1 MSEALYRRFR
11 PKTFNEIIGQDHI
24 TTILKNQIL
33 LSRLSHAY
41 LFTGTRGTG
50 KTSLAKVFARAINCL
65 NPHDAEPCNE
75 CENCLEAMSG
85 KAVDIIELDAASN
98 NSVDNI
104 RELRDKAIYL
114 PTKLKYKVYIIDEV
128 HMLSKGAFNAL
139 LKILEEP
146 PKHLIFIL
154 ATTEPERIPKTI
166 ISRVQRFDFKR
177 IDEDLI
183 TKNLSRVLDI
193 IGKKYEDDAVQIVAR
208 AGAGSMRD
216 ALSMLESTI
225 SYSDTL
231 TKDSVLKALGLLD
244 ESYSTSIAQAIFTR
258 NLEKYYLSLDKL
270 FLDGKDEAMII
281 DGIIK
286 ALREILYDKV
296 NKLGKYN
303 FTFDIKLMD
312 IINAIDIYMD
322 YLERMKFVKEKRIF
336 VEMAGLKVMSLDSDV
351 MKMNFDR
358 SVTVSDLAHPVS
370 DHDYGDGAATS
381 SITLQDNQDE
391 SFDDLASLEM
401 GMVDYEDEGFY
412 FTEMEE
418 EVKKP
423 KEAKKEKEAKI
434 DDKAK
439 SLDETKS
446 LDEAKIDDK
455 AKSLDEAKSFD
466 EAKNINDVKPFDE
479 VKVNDEAK
487 ALDEQNSQG
496 LAESEESEES
506 DSDSESGKTII
517 PAEKEKAIDLD
528 EDEEP
533 EEDFEKN
540 KALYE
545 NFLKDDDMR
554 VLKSIFT
561 DFEYSK
567 TVSGVLVLKKS
578 RDIALDT
585 SVALVNMNKD
595 AILKTINKY
604 FNDIIDIKIESSDQ
618 EKKTLKLRE
627 DLKEFLGGK
636 LIIK

>member
-65 NPHDAEPCNE
+65 SAHDAEPCNE
-75 CENCLEAMSG
+75 CENCIEAISG

-183 TKNLSRVLDI
+183 AKNLSRVLDI

-244 ESYSTSIAQAIFTR
+244 ESYSTSIVEAIFTR

-296 NKLGKYN
+296 NKIGKYN
-303 FTFDIKLMD
+303 FSFDIKLMD

-358 SVTVSDLAHPVS
+358 SVTVSDLAHPVNNNQVN
-370 DHDYGDGAATS
+370 GDGEATS
-381 SITLQDNQDE
+381 KNTVQNSQDD

-412 FTEMEE
+412 FTETEE
-418 EVKKP
+418 ESKKEIKTKHKTESENHTEHREKTQFTETEKSEIGTYFDEETQDEEETHETEADKNIIP
-423 KEAKKEKEAKI
+423 DENEAKTI
-434 DDKAK
+434 D
-439 SLDETKS
+439 
-446 LDEAKIDDK
+446 
-455 AKSLDEAKSFD
+455 
-466 EAKNINDVKPFDE
+466 P
-479 VKVNDEAK
+479 
-487 ALDEQNSQG
+487 
-496 LAESEESEES
+496 
-506 DSDSESGKTII
+506 
-517 PAEKEKAIDLD
+517 D
-528 EDEEP
+528 EDEAP

-545 NFLKDDDMR
+545 KFLNDDEMK

-567 TVSGVLVLKKS
+567 TVSSVLVLKKS

-585 SVALVNMNKD
+585 SVALVNMNKE

>member
-65 NPHDAEPCNE
+65 HPHDAEPCNE
-75 CENCLEAMSG
+75 CENCLEAISG

-183 TKNLSRVLDI
+183 AKNLSRVLDI

-231 TKDSVLKALGLLD
+231 TKESVLKALGLLD
-244 ESYSTSIAQAIFTR
+244 ESYSTGIVEAIFTR

-296 NKLGKYN
+296 NKTHKYN
-303 FTFDIKLMD
+303 FSFDIKLMD

-358 SVTVSDLAHPVS
+358 SVTVSDLAHPVNNNQVN
-370 DHDYGDGAATS
+370 GDGEATS
-381 SITLQDNQDE
+381 KNTVQNSQDD

-412 FTEMEE
+412 FTETEE
-418 EVKKP
+418 ESKKEI
-423 KEAKKEKEAKI
+423 KTKRKTESENHIEHREKTQFIETEKSEIETYFDEETQDEEETHETEADETIIQDENEAKTI
-434 DDKAK
+434 D
-439 SLDETKS
+439 
-446 LDEAKIDDK
+446 
-455 AKSLDEAKSFD
+455 
-466 EAKNINDVKPFDE
+466 P
-479 VKVNDEAK
+479 
-487 ALDEQNSQG
+487 
-496 LAESEESEES
+496 
-506 DSDSESGKTII
+506 
-517 PAEKEKAIDLD
+517 D
-528 EDEEP
+528 EDDAP

-545 NFLKDDDMR
+545 GFLNDDEMK

-585 SVALVNMNKD
+585 SVALVNMNKE

>member
-75 CENCLEAMSG
+75 CENCLEALGG

-183 TKNLSRVLDI
+183 AKNLSRVLDI

-244 ESYSTSIAQAIFTR
+244 ESYSTSIVKAIFTR

-270 FLDGKDEAMII
+270 FLDGKEEAMII

-296 NKLGKYN
+296 NKIGKYN
-303 FTFDIKLMD
+303 FSFDIKLMD

-351 MKMNFDR
+351 MNMNFDR
-358 SVTVSDLAHPVS
+358 SVTVSDLAHPVNNNQVN
-370 DHDYGDGAATS
+370 GDGEATS
-381 SITLQDNQDE
+381 KNTVQNSQDD

-412 FTEMEE
+412 FTETEE
-418 EVKKP
+418 ES
-423 KEAKKEKEAKI
+423 KKEIKI
-434 DDKAK
+434 KHKTESENYTEHREKTQFTEIEK
-439 SLDETKS
+439 SEIETY
-446 LDEAKIDDK
+446 
-455 AKSLDEAKSFD
+455 FD
-466 EAKNINDVKPFDE
+466 EETQDEEETHETEADKNIIPDE
-479 VKVNDEAK
+479 N
-487 ALDEQNSQG
+487 
-496 LAESEESEES
+496 EE
-506 DSDSESGKTII
+506 KTID
-517 PAEKEKAIDLD
+517 PD
-528 EDEEP
+528 EDEAP
-533 EEDFEKN
+533 EEDFKKN

-545 NFLKDDDMR
+545 KFLNDDEMK

-585 SVALVNMNKD
+585 SVALVNMNKE

>member
-33 LSRLSHAY
+33 QSRLSHAY

-65 NPHDAEPCNE
+65 NPNDAEPCNE
-75 CENCLEAMSG
+75 CENCLEALGG

-183 TKNLSRVLDI
+183 AKNLSRVLDT
-193 IGKKYEDDAVQIVAR
+193 IGKKYEDEAVQIVAR

-231 TKDSVLKALGLLD
+231 TKESVLKALGLLD
-244 ESYSTSIAQAIFTR
+244 ESYSTGIVEAIFTR
-258 NLEKYYLSLDKL
+258 NLEKYYANLDKL

-336 VEMAGLKVMSLDSDV
+336 VEMAGLKVMSLDSEV

-358 SVTVSDLAHPVS
+358 SVTVSDLAHPVNK
-370 DHDYGDGAATS
+370 HDYGDGRATS
-381 SITLQDNQDE
+381 KNTVQDNQDK

-423 KEAKKEKEAKI
+423 KEAKKENEVKNI
-434 DDKAK
+434 
-439 SLDETKS
+439 
-446 LDEAKIDDK
+446 DK

-466 EAKNINDVKPFDE
+466 EAKNTNEAKPFDE

-496 LAESEESEES
+496 LAGTQES

>member
-33 LSRLSHAY
+33 QSRLSHAY

-75 CENCLEAMSG
+75 CENCLEALGG

-177 IDEDLI
+177 IDDSLI
-183 TKNLSRVLDI
+183 AKNLSRVLET
-193 IGKKYEDDAVQIVAR
+193 IGKKYEDEAVQIVAR

-231 TKDSVLKALGLLD
+231 TKESVLKALGLLD
-244 ESYSTSIAQAIFTR
+244 ESYSTGIVEAIFTR
-258 NLEKYYLSLDKL
+258 NPQKYYANLDKL

-336 VEMAGLKVMSLDSDV
+336 VEMAGLKVMSLDSEV

-381 SITLQDNQDE
+381 SKTAQDNQDD

-496 LAESEESEES
+496 LAESEES

-540 KALYE
+540 KELYE

>member
-75 CENCLEAMSG
+75 CENCLEALGG

-183 TKNLSRVLDI
+183 AKNLSRVLDI
-193 IGKKYEDDAVQIVAR
+193 IGKKYEDDAVRIVAR

-244 ESYSTSIAQAIFTR
+244 ESYSTSIVEAIFTR

-296 NKLGKYN
+296 NETHKYN
-303 FTFDIKLMD
+303 FSFDIKLMD

-358 SVTVSDLAHPVS
+358 SVTVSDLEHPVNNNQVN
-370 DHDYGDGAATS
+370 DDGEATS
-381 SITLQDNQDE
+381 KNTVQNSQDD

-412 FTEMEE
+412 FTETEE
-418 EVKKP
+418 ESKKEIKTKHKTESENHTEHREKTQFIETEKSEIETYFDEETQDEEETHETEANKNIIP
-423 KEAKKEKEAKI
+423 DENEAK
-434 DDKAK
+434 
-439 SLDETKS
+439 T
-446 LDEAKIDDK
+446 
-455 AKSLDEAKSFD
+455 
-466 EAKNINDVKPFDE
+466 
-479 VKVNDEAK
+479 
-487 ALDEQNSQG
+487 
-496 LAESEESEES
+496 
-506 DSDSESGKTII
+506 
-517 PAEKEKAIDLD
+517 IDLD
-528 EDEEP
+528 EDEAP

-545 NFLKDDDMR
+545 KFLNDDEMK

-585 SVALVNMNKD
+585 SVALVNMNKE

>member
-33 LSRLSHAY
+33 QSRLSHAY

-75 CENCLEAMSG
+75 CENCLEALGG

-177 IDEDLI
+177 IDDSLI
-183 TKNLSRVLDI
+183 AKNLSRVLDI
-193 IGKKYEDDAVQIVAR
+193 IGKKYEDEAVQIVAR

-231 TKDSVLKALGLLD
+231 TKESVLKALGLLD
-244 ESYSTSIAQAIFTR
+244 ESYSTGIVEAIFTR
-258 NLEKYYLSLDKL
+258 NLEKYYANLDKL

-370 DHDYGDGAATS
+370 EHDYDNGRATS
-381 SITLQDNQDE
+381 SKTAQDNQDN

-423 KEAKKEKEAKI
+423 KEAK
-434 DDKAK
+434 
-439 SLDETKS
+439 
-446 LDEAKIDDK
+446 IDDK
-455 AKSLDEAKSFD
+455 AKSLDEAKTLD
-466 EAKNINDVKPFDE
+466 EAKNINEAKPFDE

-487 ALDEQNSQG
+487 ALNEQNSQG
-496 LAESEESEES
+496 LAAPEES
-506 DSDSESGKTII
+506 DSDSESGKTML
-517 PAEKEKAIDLD
+517 PAEEEKAIDLD
-528 EDEEP
+528 EDEAP

-545 NFLKDDDMR
+545 NFLKDDEMR

>member
-65 NPHDAEPCNE
+65 NPNDAEPCNE
-75 CENCLEAMSG
+75 CENCLEAISG

-183 TKNLSRVLDI
+183 AKNLSRVLDI

-244 ESYSTSIAQAIFTR
+244 ESYSTSIVEAIFTR

-303 FTFDIKLMD
+303 FSFDIKLMD

-351 MKMNFDR
+351 MNMNFDR
-358 SVTVSDLAHPVS
+358 SVTVSDLAHPVNNNQVN
-370 DHDYGDGAATS
+370 GDGEATS
-381 SITLQDNQDE
+381 KNTVQNSQDD

-423 KEAKKEKEAKI
+423 KEVKKEKESKNI
-434 DDKAK
+434 N
-439 SLDETKS
+439 
-446 LDEAKIDDK
+446 
-455 AKSLDEAKSFD
+455 
-466 EAKNINDVKPFDE
+466 EAKNENKAKKESIAEKQS
-479 VKVNDEAK
+479 EAK

-496 LAESEESEES
+496 IAESEES

-517 PAEKEKAIDLD
+517 QAEKEGAIDPD
-528 EDEEP
+528 EDEAP

-545 NFLKDDDMR
+545 RFLNDDEMK

-567 TVSGVLVLKKS
+567 TLSSVLVLKKS

-585 SVALVNMNKD
+585 SVALVNMNKE

>member
-65 NPHDAEPCNE
+65 HPHDAEPCNE
-75 CENCLEAMSG
+75 CENCLEALGG

-183 TKNLSRVLDI
+183 AKNLSRVLDI

-231 TKDSVLKALGLLD
+231 TKESVLKALGLLD
-244 ESYSTSIAQAIFTR
+244 ESYSTGIVEAIFTR

-296 NKLGKYN
+296 NKTHKYN
-303 FTFDIKLMD
+303 FSFDIKLMD

-336 VEMAGLKVMSLDSDV
+336 VEMAGLKVMSLDSDA

-358 SVTVSDLAHPVS
+358 SVTVSGLAYPVNNNQVN
-370 DHDYGDGAATS
+370 GDGEATS
-381 SITLQDNQDE
+381 KNTVQNSQDD

-412 FTEMEE
+412 FTETEE
-418 EVKKP
+418 EP
-423 KEAKKEKEAKI
+423 KKEIKTKHKTESENHTEHREKTQFTETE
-434 DDKAK
+434 K
-439 SLDETKS
+439 SEIETY
-446 LDEAKIDDK
+446 
-455 AKSLDEAKSFD
+455 FD
-466 EAKNINDVKPFDE
+466 EETQDEEETHETEADKNIIPDE
-479 VKVNDEAK
+479 N
-487 ALDEQNSQG
+487 
-496 LAESEESEES
+496 EE
-506 DSDSESGKTII
+506 KT
-517 PAEKEKAIDLD
+517 IDLD
-528 EDEEP
+528 EDEAP

-545 NFLKDDDMR
+545 KFLNDDEMK

-585 SVALVNMNKD
+585 SVALVNMNKE

>member
-33 LSRLSHAY
+33 QSRLSHAY

-65 NPHDAEPCNE
+65 NPSDAEPCNE
-75 CENCLEAMSG
+75 CENCLEALGG

-177 IDEDLI
+177 IDDSLI
-183 TKNLSRVLDI
+183 AKNLSRVLDT
-193 IGKKYEDDAVQIVAR
+193 IGKKYEDEAVQIVAR
-208 AGAGSMRD
+208 AGTGSMRD

-231 TKDSVLKALGLLD
+231 TKESVLKALGLLD
-244 ESYSTSIAQAIFTR
+244 ESYSTGIVEAIFTR
-258 NLEKYYLSLDKL
+258 NPQKYYANLDKL

-370 DHDYGDGAATS
+370 DHDNGNAKATS
-381 SITLQDNQDE
+381 SKTAQDNQDN

-423 KEAKKEKEAKI
+423 KEAKKQNEVKNI
-434 DDKAK
+434 
-439 SLDETKS
+439 
-446 LDEAKIDDK
+446 DK
-455 AKSLDEAKSFD
+455 AKSLDEAKIGDEAKNTNEAKPFD
-466 EAKNINDVKPFDE
+466 EAKAL
-479 VKVNDEAK
+479 DEAK
-487 ALDEQNSQG
+487 TDDEAKSLDEQNSQG

-517 PAEKEKAIDLD
+517 TAEKEKAIDLD

-578 RDIALDT
+578 RDVALDT
-585 SVALVNMNKD
+585 SVALVDMNKD

>member
-75 CENCLEAMSG
+75 CENCLEAISG

-183 TKNLSRVLDI
+183 AKNLSRVLDI

-244 ESYSTSIAQAIFTR
+244 ESYSTGIAQAIFTR

-296 NKLGKYN
+296 NKTHKYN
-303 FTFDIKLMD
+303 FSFDIKLMD

-351 MKMNFDR
+351 MNMNFDR
-358 SVTVSDLAHPVS
+358 SVTVSDLAHPVNNNQVN
-370 DHDYGDGAATS
+370 GDGEATS
-381 SITLQDNQDE
+381 KNTVQNSQDD

-412 FTEMEE
+412 FTETEE
-418 EVKKP
+418 ES
-423 KEAKKEKEAKI
+423 KKEIKTKHKTESENHTEHREKTQFTETE
-434 DDKAK
+434 K
-439 SLDETKS
+439 SEIETY
-446 LDEAKIDDK
+446 
-455 AKSLDEAKSFD
+455 FD
-466 EAKNINDVKPFDE
+466 EETQDEEETHETEADKNIIPDE
-479 VKVNDEAK
+479 N
-487 ALDEQNSQG
+487 
-496 LAESEESEES
+496 EE
-506 DSDSESGKTII
+506 KT
-517 PAEKEKAIDLD
+517 IDLD
-528 EDEEP
+528 EDEAP

-545 NFLKDDDMR
+545 KFLNDDEMK

-585 SVALVNMNKD
+585 SVALVNMNKE

>member
-33 LSRLSHAY
+33 QSRLSHAY

-183 TKNLSRVLDI
+183 VKNLSRVLDT
-193 IGKKYEDDAVQIVAR
+193 IGKKYEDEAVQIVAR

-231 TKDSVLKALGLLD
+231 TKESVLKALGLLD
-244 ESYSTSIAQAIFTR
+244 ESYSTGIVEAIFTR
-258 NLEKYYLSLDKL
+258 NPQKYYANLDKL

-336 VEMAGLKVMSLDSDV
+336 VEMAGLKVMSLDSEV

-423 KEAKKEKEAKI
+423 NEAKKQNEAKI
-434 DDKAK
+434 DDEAK
-439 SLDETKS
+439 S
-446 LDEAKIDDK
+446 IDK
-455 AKSLDEAKSFD
+455 AKSLDEAKNINEAKPFD
-466 EAKNINDVKPFDE
+466 EAKA
-479 VKVNDEAK
+479 NDEAK
-487 ALDEQNSQG
+487 ALGEQNSQG

>member
-33 LSRLSHAY
+33 LGRLSHAY

-75 CENCLEAMSG
+75 CENCLEAISG

-183 TKNLSRVLDI
+183 AKNLSRVLDI

-231 TKDSVLKALGLLD
+231 TKESVLKALGLLD
-244 ESYSTSIAQAIFTR
+244 ESYSTGIVEAIFTR

-296 NKLGKYN
+296 NKTHKYN
-303 FTFDIKLMD
+303 FSFDIKLMD

-358 SVTVSDLAHPVS
+358 SVTVSDLAHPAHPVNNNQVN
-370 DHDYGDGAATS
+370 GDGEATS
-381 SITLQDNQDE
+381 KNTVQNSQDD

-412 FTEMEE
+412 FTETEE
-418 EVKKP
+418 ES
-423 KEAKKEKEAKI
+423 KKEIKTKHKTESENHTEHREKTQFTETE
-434 DDKAK
+434 K
-439 SLDETKS
+439 SEIETY
-446 LDEAKIDDK
+446 
-455 AKSLDEAKSFD
+455 FD
-466 EAKNINDVKPFDE
+466 EETQDEEETHETEADKNIIQDE
-479 VKVNDEAK
+479 N
-487 ALDEQNSQG
+487 
-496 LAESEESEES
+496 EE
-506 DSDSESGKTII
+506 KT
-517 PAEKEKAIDLD
+517 IDLD
-528 EDEEP
+528 EDEAP

-540 KALYE
+540 KALYDK
-545 NFLKDDDMR
+545 FLNDDEMK

-585 SVALVNMNKD
+585 SVALVNMNKE

>member
-33 LSRLSHAY
+33 QSRLSHAY

-177 IDEDLI
+177 IDDSLI
-183 TKNLSRVLDI
+183 AKNLSRVLDT
-193 IGKKYEDDAVQIVAR
+193 IGKKYEDEAVQIVAR
-208 AGAGSMRD
+208 AGTGSMRD

-231 TKDSVLKALGLLD
+231 TKESVLKALGLLD
-244 ESYSTSIAQAIFTR
+244 ESYSTGIVEAIFTR
-258 NLEKYYLSLDKL
+258 NLEKYYANLDKL

-336 VEMAGLKVMSLDSDV
+336 VEMAGLKVMSLDSEV

-370 DHDYGDGAATS
+370 DHDNGNAKATS
-381 SITLQDNQDE
+381 KNTAQANQDD

-423 KEAKKEKEAKI
+423 KEAKNI
-434 DDKAK
+434 DKAK
-439 SLDETKS
+439 SFGEANL
-446 LDEAKIDDK
+446 LDEAKT
-455 AKSLDEAKSFD
+455 LD
-466 EAKNINDVKPFDE
+466 EAKNINEAKSF
-479 VKVNDEAK
+479 DEAK

-496 LAESEESEES
+496 IAESEES

-517 PAEKEKAIDLD
+517 PAEKDEAIDLD

-604 FNDIIDIKIESSDQ
+604 FKDIIDIKIESSDQ

>member
-65 NPHDAEPCNE
+65 HPHDAEPCNE
-75 CENCLEAMSG
+75 CENCLEAISG

-183 TKNLSRVLDI
+183 AKNLSRVLDI

-244 ESYSTSIAQAIFTR
+244 ESYSTSIVEAIFTR

-270 FLDGKDEAMII
+270 FLDGKDEAMIL

-296 NKLGKYN
+296 NKTHKYN
-303 FTFDIKLMD
+303 FSFDIKLMD

-358 SVTVSDLAHPVS
+358 SVTVSDLAHPVNNNQV
-370 DHDYGDGAATS
+370 DGDGEATS
-381 SITLQDNQDE
+381 SKTVQNSQDDP
-391 SFDDLASLEM
+391 FDDLASLEM

-412 FTEMEE
+412 FTETEE
-418 EVKKP
+418 ES
-423 KEAKKEKEAKI
+423 KKEIKTKHKTESENHTEHREKTQFTETE
-434 DDKAK
+434 K
-439 SLDETKS
+439 SEIETY
-446 LDEAKIDDK
+446 
-455 AKSLDEAKSFD
+455 FD
-466 EAKNINDVKPFDE
+466 EETQDEEKTHETEADKNIIPDE
-479 VKVNDEAK
+479 N
-487 ALDEQNSQG
+487 
-496 LAESEESEES
+496 EE
-506 DSDSESGKTII
+506 KT
-517 PAEKEKAIDLD
+517 IDLD
-528 EDEEP
+528 EDEAP

-545 NFLKDDDMR
+545 KFLSDDEMK

-567 TVSGVLVLKKS
+567 TVSSVLVLKKS

-585 SVALVNMNKD
+585 SVALVNMNKE

>member
-65 NPHDAEPCNE
+65 HPHDAEPCNE
-75 CENCLEAMSG
+75 CENCLEALGG

-183 TKNLSRVLDI
+183 AKNLSRVLDT
-193 IGKKYEDDAVQIVAR
+193 IGKKYEDDAVRIVAR

-244 ESYSTSIAQAIFTR
+244 ESYSTSIVEAIFTR

-286 ALREILYDKV
+286 AFREILYDKV
-296 NKLGKYN
+296 NKTHKYN
-303 FTFDIKLMD
+303 FSFDIKLMD

-358 SVTVSDLAHPVS
+358 SVTVSDLAHPVNNKQVN
-370 DHDYGDGAATS
+370 GDGEATS
-381 SITLQDNQDE
+381 KNTVQNSQDD
-391 SFDDLASLEM
+391 SFDDLVSLEM

-412 FTEMEE
+412 FTETEE
-418 EVKKP
+418 ES
-423 KEAKKEKEAKI
+423 KKEIKTKHKTESENHTEHREKTQFTETE
-434 DDKAK
+434 K
-439 SLDETKS
+439 SEIETY
-446 LDEAKIDDK
+446 
-455 AKSLDEAKSFD
+455 FD
-466 EAKNINDVKPFDE
+466 EETQDEEETHETEANKNIIPDE
-479 VKVNDEAK
+479 N
-487 ALDEQNSQG
+487 
-496 LAESEESEES
+496 EE
-506 DSDSESGKTII
+506 KTID
-517 PAEKEKAIDLD
+517 PD
-528 EDEEP
+528 EDEAP

-545 NFLKDDDMR
+545 KFLNDDEMK

-567 TVSGVLVLKKS
+567 TVSSVLVLKKS

-585 SVALVNMNKD
+585 SVALVKMNKE

>member
-65 NPHDAEPCNE
+65 NPHEAEPCNE
-75 CENCLEAMSG
+75 CENCLEAISG

-183 TKNLSRVLDI
+183 AKNLSRVLDI

-244 ESYSTSIAQAIFTR
+244 ESYSTSIVEAIFTR

-296 NKLGKYN
+296 NKTHKYN
-303 FTFDIKLMD
+303 FSFDIKLMD

-351 MKMNFDR
+351 MNMNFDR
-358 SVTVSDLAHPVS
+358 SVTVSDLEHPAHPVNNNQVN
-370 DHDYGDGAATS
+370 GDGEATS
-381 SITLQDNQDE
+381 KNTVQNSQDD

-412 FTEMEE
+412 FTETEE
-418 EVKKP
+418 EP
-423 KEAKKEKEAKI
+423 KKEIKTKHKTESENHTEHREKTQFTEAE
-434 DDKAK
+434 K
-439 SLDETKS
+439 SEIETY
-446 LDEAKIDDK
+446 
-455 AKSLDEAKSFD
+455 FD
-466 EAKNINDVKPFDE
+466 EDTQDEEETHETEADKNIIQDE
-479 VKVNDEAK
+479 N
-487 ALDEQNSQG
+487 
-496 LAESEESEES
+496 EE
-506 DSDSESGKTII
+506 KTID
-517 PAEKEKAIDLD
+517 PD
-528 EDEEP
+528 EDEAP

-545 NFLKDDDMR
+545 KFLNDDEMK

-585 SVALVNMNKD
+585 SVALVNMNKE

-627 DLKEFLGGK
+627 DLKEFFGGK

>member
-11 PKTFNEIIGQDHI
+11 PKTFKEIIGQDHI

-65 NPHDAEPCNE
+65 DPHEAEPCNE

-183 TKNLSRVLDI
+183 AKNLMHVLDT
-193 IGKKYEDDAVQIVAR
+193 IGKKYEDEAVTIVAR

-244 ESYSTSIAQAIFTR
+244 ESYSTGIVEAIFTR
-258 NLEKYYLSLDKL
+258 NLEKYYANLDKL

-312 IINAIDIYMD
+312 IIGAIDIYMD

-358 SVTVSDLAHPVS
+358 SITVSDLAHPAS
-370 DHDYGDGAATS
+370 EHANGNGRATS
-381 SITLQDNQDE
+381 SKTVQANQDD

-423 KEAKKEKEAKI
+423 KEAKKEKEAKNI
-434 DDKAK
+434 DKAK
-439 SLDETKS
+439 PFDETKT
-446 LDEAKIDDK
+446 LDEAKKQNEAD
-455 AKSLDEAKSFD
+455 SLDEAKSFD
-466 EAKNINDVKPFDE
+466 KAKNIN
-479 VKVNDEAK
+479 EANS
-487 ALDEQNSQG
+487 LDEENSQG
-496 LAESEESEES
+496 LAEPQES
-506 DSDSESGKTII
+506 DSDSESGKAIT
-517 PAEKEKAIDLD
+517 PAEKDETIDPD
-528 EDEEP
+528 EDEAP

>member
-33 LSRLSHAY
+33 QSRLSHAY

-75 CENCLEAMSG
+75 CENCLEALGG

-177 IDEDLI
+177 IDDSLI
-183 TKNLSRVLDI
+183 AKNLSRVLDT
-193 IGKKYEDDAVQIVAR
+193 IGKKYDDEAVKIVAR

-231 TKDSVLKALGLLD
+231 TKESVLKALGLLD
-244 ESYSTSIAQAIFTR
+244 ESYSTGIVEAIFTR
-258 NLEKYYLSLDKL
+258 NPQKYYANLDKL

-370 DHDYGDGAATS
+370 DHDYGDGRATS
-381 SITLQDNQDE
+381 SKTAQDNQDN

-423 KEAKKEKEAKI
+423 KAAKKENEVKI
-434 DDKAK
+434 DGKAK
-439 SLDETKS
+439 SLDEANL
-446 LDEAKIDDK
+446 LDEAKSLDK
-455 AKSLDEAKSFD
+455 AKSLDEAK
-466 EAKNINDVKPFDE
+466 NINEAKPFDE

-496 LAESEESEES
+496 LAESKES

-517 PAEKEKAIDLD
+517 PAEKDKAIDLD

-540 KALYE
+540 KELYE

>member
-65 NPHDAEPCNE
+65 HPHDAEPCNE
-75 CENCLEAMSG
+75 CENCLEALGG

-183 TKNLSRVLDI
+183 AKNLSRVLDI

-244 ESYSTSIAQAIFTR
+244 ESYSTGIVEAIFTR

-303 FTFDIKLMD
+303 FSFDIKLMD

-358 SVTVSDLAHPVS
+358 SVTVGDLAHPVNNNQVN
-370 DHDYGDGAATS
+370 GDGEATS
-381 SITLQDNQDE
+381 KNTVQNSQDD
-391 SFDDLASLEM
+391 SFDDLASLEI

-412 FTEMEE
+412 FTETEE
-418 EVKKP
+418 ES
-423 KEAKKEKEAKI
+423 KKEKEINKDI
-434 DDKAK
+434 EKEIKTKHKTESENHTEHREKTQFTETEK
-439 SLDETKS
+439 SEIETY
-446 LDEAKIDDK
+446 
-455 AKSLDEAKSFD
+455 FD
-466 EAKNINDVKPFDE
+466 EETQDEEETHETEADKNIIPDE
-479 VKVNDEAK
+479 N
-487 ALDEQNSQG
+487 
-496 LAESEESEES
+496 EE
-506 DSDSESGKTII
+506 KTID
-517 PAEKEKAIDLD
+517 PD
-528 EDEEP
+528 EDEAP

-545 NFLKDDDMR
+545 KFLNDDEMK

-567 TVSGVLVLKKS
+567 TLSGVLVLKKS

-585 SVALVNMNKD
+585 SVALVNMNKE

>member
-75 CENCLEAMSG
+75 CENCLEAISG

-183 TKNLSRVLDI
+183 AKNLSRVLDI

-231 TKDSVLKALGLLD
+231 TKESVLKALGLLD
-244 ESYSTSIAQAIFTR
+244 ESYSTGIV
-258 NLEKYYLSLDKL
+258 LSL
-270 FLDGKDEAMII
+270 IHI
-281 DGIIK
+281 
-286 ALREILYDKV
+286 
-296 NKLGKYN
+296 
-303 FTFDIKLMD
+303 
-312 IINAIDIYMD
+312 
-322 YLERMKFVKEKRIF
+322 
-336 VEMAGLKVMSLDSDV
+336 
-351 MKMNFDR
+351 
-358 SVTVSDLAHPVS
+358 
-370 DHDYGDGAATS
+370 
-381 SITLQDNQDE
+381 
-391 SFDDLASLEM
+391 
-401 GMVDYEDEGFY
+401 
-412 FTEMEE
+412 
-418 EVKKP
+418 
-423 KEAKKEKEAKI
+423 
-434 DDKAK
+434 
-439 SLDETKS
+439 
-446 LDEAKIDDK
+446 
-455 AKSLDEAKSFD
+455 
-466 EAKNINDVKPFDE
+466 
-479 VKVNDEAK
+479 
-487 ALDEQNSQG
+487 
-496 LAESEESEES
+496 
-506 DSDSESGKTII
+506 
-517 PAEKEKAIDLD
+517 
-528 EDEEP
+528 
-533 EEDFEKN
+533 
-540 KALYE
+540 
-545 NFLKDDDMR
+545 
-554 VLKSIFT
+554 
-561 DFEYSK
+561 
-567 TVSGVLVLKKS
+567 
-578 RDIALDT
+578 
-585 SVALVNMNKD
+585 
-595 AILKTINKY
+595 
-604 FNDIIDIKIESSDQ
+604 
-618 EKKTLKLRE
+618 
-627 DLKEFLGGK
+627 
-636 LIIK
+636 

>member
-65 NPHDAEPCNE
+65 HPHDAEPCNE
-75 CENCLEAMSG
+75 CENCLEALGG

-183 TKNLSRVLDI
+183 AKNLSRVLDI
-193 IGKKYEDDAVQIVAR
+193 IGKKYEDDAVRIVAR

-244 ESYSTSIAQAIFTR
+244 ESYSTSIVEAIFTR

-286 ALREILYDKV
+286 AFREILYDKV
-296 NKLGKYN
+296 NKTHKYN
-303 FTFDIKLMD
+303 FSFDIKLMD

-358 SVTVSDLAHPVS
+358 SVTVSDLAHPVNNNQVN
-370 DHDYGDGAATS
+370 GDGRATS
-381 SITLQDNQDE
+381 SKTVQNSQDD

-412 FTEMEE
+412 FTETEE
-418 EVKKP
+418 ES
-423 KEAKKEKEAKI
+423 KKEKEINKDIEKEIKTKHKTESENHTEHREKTQLIETEKSEIETYFDEETQDEEETHETEA
-434 DDKAK
+434 DKNII
-439 SLDETKS
+439 LDE
-446 LDEAKIDDK
+446 
-455 AKSLDEAKSFD
+455 
-466 EAKNINDVKPFDE
+466 N
-479 VKVNDEAK
+479 
-487 ALDEQNSQG
+487 
-496 LAESEESEES
+496 EE
-506 DSDSESGKTII
+506 KT
-517 PAEKEKAIDLD
+517 IDLD
-528 EDEEP
+528 EDDAP

-540 KALYE
+540 KALYDK
-545 NFLKDDDMR
+545 FLNDDEMK

-567 TVSGVLVLKKS
+567 TVSSVLVLKKS

-585 SVALVNMNKD
+585 SVALVNMNKE

>member
-33 LSRLSHAY
+33 QSRLSHAY

-65 NPHDAEPCNE
+65 DPHEAEPCNE
-75 CENCLEAMSG
+75 CENCLEAISG

-183 TKNLSRVLDI
+183 AKNLSRVLDS
-193 IGKKYEDDAVQIVAR
+193 IGKKYEDEAVQIVAR

-231 TKDSVLKALGLLD
+231 TKESVLKALGLLD
-244 ESYSTSIAQAIFTR
+244 ESYSTGIVEAIFTR
-258 NLEKYYLSLDKL
+258 NPQKYYANLDKL

-370 DHDYGDGAATS
+370 DHDNGNAKATS
-381 SITLQDNQDE
+381 SKTAQDNQDN

-423 KEAKKEKEAKI
+423 KEAKKEN
-434 DDKAK
+434 
-439 SLDETKS
+439 
-446 LDEAKIDDK
+446 EAKIDDK
-455 AKSLDEAKSFD
+455 AKSLDEAKNIN
-466 EAKNINDVKPFDE
+466 EAKPFEE

-487 ALDEQNSQG
+487 TLDEQNSQG

-540 KALYE
+540 KELYE

>member
-33 LSRLSHAY
+33 QSRLSHAY

-75 CENCLEAMSG
+75 CENCLEALGG

-177 IDEDLI
+177 IDDSLI
-183 TKNLSRVLDI
+183 AKNLSRVLDT
-193 IGKKYEDDAVQIVAR
+193 IGKKYDDEAVKIVAR

-231 TKDSVLKALGLLD
+231 TKESVLKALGLLD
-244 ESYSTSIAQAIFTR
+244 ESYSTGIVEAIFTR
-258 NLEKYYLSLDKL
+258 NPQKYYANLDKL

-370 DHDYGDGAATS
+370 DHDYGDGRATS
-381 SITLQDNQDE
+381 SKTAQDNQDE
-391 SFDDLASLEM
+391 AFDDLASLEM

-423 KEAKKEKEAKI
+423 KAAKKENEVKI
-434 DDKAK
+434 DGKAK
-439 SLDETKS
+439 SLDEANL
-446 LDEAKIDDK
+446 LDEAKSLDK
-455 AKSLDEAKSFD
+455 AKSLDEAK
-466 EAKNINDVKPFDE
+466 NINEAKPFDE

-496 LAESEESEES
+496 LAESKES

-517 PAEKEKAIDLD
+517 PAEKDKAIDLD

-540 KALYE
+540 KELYE

>member
-65 NPHDAEPCNE
+65 HPHDAEPCNE
-75 CENCLEAMSG
+75 CENCLEAISG

-183 TKNLSRVLDI
+183 AKNLSRVLDI

-244 ESYSTSIAQAIFTR
+244 ESYSTSIVEAIFTR

-296 NKLGKYN
+296 NKTHKYN
-303 FTFDIKLMD
+303 FSFDIKLMD

-358 SVTVSDLAHPVS
+358 SVTVSDLAHPVNNNQVN
-370 DHDYGDGAATS
+370 GDGEATS
-381 SITLQDNQDE
+381 KNTVQNSQDD

-412 FTEMEE
+412 FTETEE
-418 EVKKP
+418 EPKKEIKTKHKTESENHTEHREKTQFTETERSEIETYFDEETQDEEETHETEADKNIIP
-423 KEAKKEKEAKI
+423 DENEAKTI
-434 DDKAK
+434 D
-439 SLDETKS
+439 
-446 LDEAKIDDK
+446 
-455 AKSLDEAKSFD
+455 
-466 EAKNINDVKPFDE
+466 P
-479 VKVNDEAK
+479 
-487 ALDEQNSQG
+487 
-496 LAESEESEES
+496 
-506 DSDSESGKTII
+506 
-517 PAEKEKAIDLD
+517 D
-528 EDEEP
+528 EDEAP

-545 NFLKDDDMR
+545 KFLNDDEMK

-585 SVALVNMNKD
+585 SVALVNMNKE

>member
-65 NPHDAEPCNE
+65 HPHDAEPCNE
-75 CENCLEAMSG
+75 CENCLEALGG

-183 TKNLSRVLDI
+183 AKNLSRVLDI
-193 IGKKYEDDAVQIVAR
+193 IGKKYEYDAVRIVAR

-244 ESYSTSIAQAIFTR
+244 ESYSTSIVEAIFTR

-270 FLDGKDEAMII
+270 FLDGKDEAMIL

-296 NKLGKYN
+296 NKTHKYN
-303 FTFDIKLMD
+303 FSFDIKLMD

-358 SVTVSDLAHPVS
+358 SVTVSDLAHPVNNNQVN
-370 DHDYGDGAATS
+370 GDGRATS
-381 SITLQDNQDE
+381 KNTVQNSQDD

-412 FTEMEE
+412 FTEIEE
-418 EVKKP
+418 ES
-423 KEAKKEKEAKI
+423 KKEKEINKDI
-434 DDKAK
+434 EKEIKTKHKTESENHTEHREKTQFTEPEK
-439 SLDETKS
+439 SEIETY
-446 LDEAKIDDK
+446 
-455 AKSLDEAKSFD
+455 FD
-466 EAKNINDVKPFDE
+466 EETQDEEETHETEANKNIIPDV
-479 VKVNDEAK
+479 N
-487 ALDEQNSQG
+487 
-496 LAESEESEES
+496 EE
-506 DSDSESGKTII
+506 KTID
-517 PAEKEKAIDLD
+517 PD
-528 EDEEP
+528 EDEAP

-545 NFLKDDDMR
+545 KFLNDDEMK

>member
-65 NPHDAEPCNE
+65 NPHEAEPCNE
-75 CENCLEAMSG
+75 CENCLEALGG

-177 IDEDLI
+177 IEEDLI
-183 TKNLSRVLDI
+183 AKNLSRVLDI
-193 IGKKYEDDAVQIVAR
+193 IGKKYEDDAVAIVAR

-244 ESYSTSIAQAIFTR
+244 ESYSTGIVEAIFTR

-303 FTFDIKLMD
+303 FSFDIKLMD

-358 SVTVSDLAHPVS
+358 SVTVSDLAHPVNNNQVN
-370 DHDYGDGAATS
+370 GDGEATS
-381 SITLQDNQDE
+381 KNTVQNSQDD

-412 FTEMEE
+412 FTETEE
-418 EVKKP
+418 ES
-423 KEAKKEKEAKI
+423 KKEIKTKHKTESENHTEHREKTQFTETE
-434 DDKAK
+434 K
-439 SLDETKS
+439 SEIETY
-446 LDEAKIDDK
+446 
-455 AKSLDEAKSFD
+455 FD
-466 EAKNINDVKPFDE
+466 EETQDEEETHETEADKNIIPDE
-479 VKVNDEAK
+479 N
-487 ALDEQNSQG
+487 
-496 LAESEESEES
+496 EE
-506 DSDSESGKTII
+506 KT
-517 PAEKEKAIDLD
+517 IDLD
-528 EDEEP
+528 EDEAP

-545 NFLKDDDMR
+545 KFLNDDEMK

-585 SVALVNMNKD
+585 SVALVNMNKE

>member
-65 NPHDAEPCNE
+65 NPNEAEPCNE
-75 CENCLEAMSG
+75 CENCLEAISG

-177 IDEDLI
+177 IDEELI
-183 TKNLSRVLDI
+183 AKNLSRVLDI
-193 IGKKYEDDAVQIVAR
+193 IGKKYEDDAVAIVAR

-231 TKDSVLKALGLLD
+231 TKESVLKALGLLD
-244 ESYSTSIAQAIFTR
+244 ESYSTSIVEAIFTR

-303 FTFDIKLMD
+303 FSFDIKLMD

-358 SVTVSDLAHPVS
+358 SVTVSDLAHPVNNNQVN
-370 DHDYGDGAATS
+370 GDGEATS
-381 SITLQDNQDE
+381 KNIVQNSQDD

-412 FTEMEE
+412 FTETEE
-418 EVKKP
+418 ES
-423 KEAKKEKEAKI
+423 KKEKEINKDI
-434 DDKAK
+434 EKEIKTKHKTESENHTEHREKTQFTETEK
-439 SLDETKS
+439 SEIETY
-446 LDEAKIDDK
+446 
-455 AKSLDEAKSFD
+455 FD
-466 EAKNINDVKPFDE
+466 EETQDEEETHETEADKNIIPDE
-479 VKVNDEAK
+479 N
-487 ALDEQNSQG
+487 
-496 LAESEESEES
+496 EE
-506 DSDSESGKTII
+506 KT
-517 PAEKEKAIDLD
+517 IDLD
-528 EDEEP
+528 EDEAP

-545 NFLKDDDMR
+545 RFLNDDEMK

-567 TVSGVLVLKKS
+567 TLSSVLVLKKS

-585 SVALVNMNKD
+585 SVALVNMNKE

>member
-75 CENCLEAMSG
+75 CENCIEALGG

-183 TKNLSRVLDI
+183 AKNLSRVLDI
-193 IGKKYEDDAVQIVAR
+193 IGKKYEDDAVRIVAR

-244 ESYSTSIAQAIFTR
+244 ESYSTSIVEAIFTR

-296 NKLGKYN
+296 NKTHKYN
-303 FTFDIKLMD
+303 FSFDIKLMD

-358 SVTVSDLAHPVS
+358 SVTVSDLAHPVNNNQVN
-370 DHDYGDGAATS
+370 GDGEATS
-381 SITLQDNQDE
+381 KNTVQNSQDD

-412 FTEMEE
+412 FTETEE
-418 EVKKP
+418 EP
-423 KEAKKEKEAKI
+423 KKEKEIKTKHKTESENHTEHREKTQFTETEKSEIETYFDEETQDEEETHETEA
-434 DDKAK
+434 DKNIIP
-439 SLDETKS
+439 DEN
-446 LDEAKIDDK
+446 EAK
-455 AKSLDEAKSFD
+455 
-466 EAKNINDVKPFDE
+466 
-479 VKVNDEAK
+479 
-487 ALDEQNSQG
+487 
-496 LAESEESEES
+496 
-506 DSDSESGKTII
+506 TI
-517 PAEKEKAIDLD
+517 ELD
-528 EDEEP
+528 EDEAP

-545 NFLKDDDMR
+545 KFLNDDEMK

>member
-33 LSRLSHAY
+33 QSRLSHAY

-65 NPHDAEPCNE
+65 NPNDAEPCNE
-75 CENCLEAMSG
+75 CENCLEALGG

-183 TKNLSRVLDI
+183 AKNLSRVLDT
-193 IGKKYEDDAVQIVAR
+193 IGKKYEDEAVAIVAR

-231 TKDSVLKALGLLD
+231 TKESVLKALGLLD

-258 NLEKYYLSLDKL
+258 DLEKYYANLDKL

-351 MKMNFDR
+351 MKINFDR

-370 DHDYGDGAATS
+370 EHDNGDAKATS
-381 SITLQDNQDE
+381 SKTLQDNQDN

-418 EVKKP
+418 EVEKP
-423 KEAKKEKEAKI
+423 KEAKKQNEAKI

-439 SLDETKS
+439 T
-446 LDEAKIDDK
+446 DDK
-455 AKSLDEAKSFD
+455 AKSFD
-466 EAKNINDVKPFDE
+466 EAKNINEAKPFDE

-487 ALDEQNSQG
+487 TLDEQNSQG
-496 LAESEESEES
+496 LAESEES
-506 DSDSESGKTII
+506 DSDSESGKTIL
-517 PAEKEKAIDLD
+517 PAEEEKAIDLD

-540 KALYE
+540 KVLYE

>member
-24 TTILKNQIL
+24 TTILKNQIM

-65 NPHDAEPCNE
+65 NAHDAEPCNE

-114 PTKLKYKVYIIDEV
+114 PNKLKYKVYIIDEV

-177 IDEDLI
+177 IDEELI
-183 TKNLSRVLDI
+183 AKNLKRVLEI
-193 IGKKYEDDAVQIVAR
+193 IGKKYEDEAVEAVAR

-231 TKDSVLKALGLLD
+231 TKESVLKALGLLD
-244 ESYSTSIAQAIFTR
+244 ESYSIGIAEALFTR
-258 NLEKYYLSLDKL
+258 NLEKYYANLDKL
-270 FLDGKDEAMII
+270 FIDGKDEAMIV

-296 NKLGKYN
+296 NKLSKYN

-336 VEMAGLKVMSLDSDV
+336 VEMVGLKVMSLDSDV

-358 SVTVSDLAHPVS
+358 SVTVTKLAHPASEAGVNCN
-370 DHDYGDGAATS
+370 GTATS
-381 SITLQDNQDE
+381 AKTVQANQDD

-412 FTEMEE
+412 FAAPEE
-418 EVKKP
+418 EAKPEEKNQEKAREEKAAEKQDIDKEEDIDKKQSIEE
-423 KEAKKEKEAKI
+423 KQETEEKQNTEENFVEAKE
-434 DDKAK
+434 
-439 SLDETKS
+439 
-446 LDEAKIDDK
+446 DEAI
-455 AKSLDEAKSFD
+455 APDES
-466 EAKNINDVKPFDE
+466 
-479 VKVNDEAK
+479 
-487 ALDEQNSQG
+487 
-496 LAESEESEES
+496 SEEAVEVEV
-506 DSDSESGKTII
+506 
-517 PAEKEKAIDLD
+517 
-528 EDEEP
+528 
-533 EEDFEKN
+533 EEDYEKMN
-540 KALYE
+540 SLYE
-545 NFLKDDDMR
+545 AFLKDEAMR
-554 VLKSIFT
+554 VLKAIFT
-561 DFEYSK
+561 DFEYVK
-567 TVSGVLVLKKS
+567 VLSGVLVLKKT
-578 RDIALDT
+578 RDVAVDT
-585 SVALVNMNKD
+585 NVSLIKMNKD
-595 AILKTINKY
+595 MILETLNKY
-604 FNDIIDIKIESSDQ
+604 FSGIIDIKVESSDQ

>member
-65 NPHDAEPCNE
+65 HPHDAEPCNE
-75 CENCLEAMSG
+75 CENCLEAISG

-183 TKNLSRVLDI
+183 AKNLSRVLDI

-231 TKDSVLKALGLLD
+231 TKESVLKALGLLD
-244 ESYSTSIAQAIFTR
+244 ESYSTGIVEAIFTR

-296 NKLGKYN
+296 NKIGKYN
-303 FTFDIKLMD
+303 FSFDIKLMD

-351 MKMNFDR
+351 MNMNFDR
-358 SVTVSDLAHPVS
+358 SVTVSDLEHPAHPVNNNQVN
-370 DHDYGDGAATS
+370 GDGEATS
-381 SITLQDNQDE
+381 KNTVQNSQDD

-412 FTEMEE
+412 FTETEE
-418 EVKKP
+418 ES
-423 KEAKKEKEAKI
+423 KKEKEIKH
-434 DDKAK
+434 KTESENHTEHREKTQFTETEK
-439 SLDETKS
+439 SEIETY
-446 LDEAKIDDK
+446 
-455 AKSLDEAKSFD
+455 FD
-466 EAKNINDVKPFDE
+466 EETQDEEETHETEADKNIIPDE
-479 VKVNDEAK
+479 N
-487 ALDEQNSQG
+487 
-496 LAESEESEES
+496 EE
-506 DSDSESGKTII
+506 KTID
-517 PAEKEKAIDLD
+517 PD
-528 EDEEP
+528 EDEAQ
-533 EEDFEKN
+533 EEDFENN

-545 NFLKDDDMR
+545 KFLNDDEMK

-585 SVALVNMNKD
+585 SVALVNMNKE

>member
-33 LSRLSHAY
+33 QSRLSHAY

-65 NPHDAEPCNE
+65 NPNDAEPCNE

-183 TKNLSRVLDI
+183 AKNLSRVLET
-193 IGKKYEDDAVQIVAR
+193 IGKKYEDEAVQIVAR

-231 TKDSVLKALGLLD
+231 TKESVLKALGLLD
-244 ESYSTSIAQAIFTR
+244 ESYSTGIVEAIFTR
-258 NLEKYYLSLDKL
+258 NLEKYYANLDKL

-336 VEMAGLKVMSLDSDV
+336 VEMAGLKVMSLDSEV

-370 DHDYGDGAATS
+370 EHDYGNGAATS
-381 SITLQDNQDE
+381 SNTAQDNQDDA
-391 SFDDLASLEM
+391 FGDLASLEM

-423 KEAKKEKEAKI
+423 NEAKKQNEAKI
-434 DDKAK
+434 DDEAK
-439 SLDETKS
+439 S
-446 LDEAKIDDK
+446 IDK
-455 AKSLDEAKSFD
+455 AKSLDEAKNINEAKPFD
-466 EAKNINDVKPFDE
+466 EAKA
-479 VKVNDEAK
+479 NDEAK
-487 ALDEQNSQG
+487 ALGEQNSQG

>member
-33 LSRLSHAY
+33 QSRLSHAY

-65 NPHDAEPCNE
+65 DPHDAEPCNE

-166 ISRVQRFDFKR
+166 ISRVQCFDFKR
-177 IDEDLI
+177 IDDDLI
-183 TKNLSRVLDI
+183 AKNLSRVLDT
-193 IGKKYEDDAVQIVAR
+193 IGKKYEDEAVKIVAR

-231 TKDSVLKALGLLD
+231 TKESVLKALGLLD
-244 ESYSTSIAQAIFTR
+244 ESYSTGIVEAIFTR
-258 NLEKYYLSLDKL
+258 NLQKYYANLDKL

-286 ALREILYDKV
+286 AFREILYDKV
-296 NKLGKYN
+296 NKIGKYN

-358 SVTVSDLAHPVS
+358 SVTVSDLAQPVS
-370 DHDYGDGAATS
+370 DHDNGNAKATS
-381 SITLQDNQDE
+381 SNTAQDNQDN

-401 GMVDYEDEGFY
+401 GMMDYEDEGFY

-423 KEAKKEKEAKI
+423 KEAKKEKEAKNI
-434 DDKAK
+434 DKAK
-439 SLDETKS
+439 SF
-446 LDEAKIDDK
+446 DEAKSIDE
-455 AKSLDEAKSFD
+455 AKSLDEAK
-466 EAKNINDVKPFDE
+466 NINEAKPFDE
-479 VKVNDEAK
+479 LKANDEAK

-496 LAESEESEES
+496 LAEPEES

-595 AILKTINKY
+595 AILKTVNKY

>member
-33 LSRLSHAY
+33 QSRLSHAY

-177 IDEDLI
+177 IDDSLI
-183 TKNLSRVLDI
+183 AKNLSHVLDT
-193 IGKKYEDDAVQIVAR
+193 IGKKYEDEAVQIVAR

-231 TKDSVLKALGLLD
+231 TKESVLKALGLLD
-244 ESYSTSIAQAIFTR
+244 ESYSTGIVEAIFTR
-258 NLEKYYLSLDKL
+258 NLEKYYANLDKL

-358 SVTVSDLAHPVS
+358 SVTVSDLAQPVS
-370 DHDYGDGAATS
+370 DHDNGNAKATS
-381 SITLQDNQDE
+381 SKTAQDNQDK

-423 KEAKKEKEAKI
+423 KEAKNT
-434 DDKAK
+434 DKAK
-439 SLDETKS
+439 TIDEAKS
-446 LDEAKIDDK
+446 LDEAKIDNK
-455 AKSLDEAKSFD
+455 AKSFD
-466 EAKNINDVKPFDE
+466 EAKNINEAKPFDE

-487 ALDEQNSQG
+487 ALDEQNSEG
-496 LAESEESEES
+496 LAEPQES

-567 TVSGVLVLKKS
+567 TVSGVLILKKS

>member
-33 LSRLSHAY
+33 QSRLSHAY

-65 NPHDAEPCNE
+65 DPHDAEPCNE

-183 TKNLSRVLDI
+183 AKNLSRVLDT
-193 IGKKYEDDAVQIVAR
+193 IGKKYEDEAVQIVAR

-231 TKDSVLKALGLLD
+231 TKESVLKALGLLD
-244 ESYSTSIAQAIFTR
+244 ESYSTGIVEAIFTR
-258 NLEKYYLSLDKL
+258 NLENYYANLDKL

-358 SVTVSDLAHPVS
+358 SFTVSDLAQPVS
-370 DHDYGDGAATS
+370 EHDYGNGAATS

-423 KEAKKEKEAKI
+423 KEVKKEKEAKNI
-434 DDKAK
+434 YKAK
-439 SLDETKS
+439 
-446 LDEAKIDDK
+446 INDK
-455 AKSLDEAKSFD
+455 AKSFD
-466 EAKNINDVKPFDE
+466 EAKNINEAKPFDE
-479 VKVNDEAK
+479 VKVGDEAK
-487 ALDEQNSQG
+487 ALDEQNSHG
-496 LAESEESEES
+496 LAEPEES

-540 KALYE
+540 RALYE

-554 VLKSIFT
+554 VLKTIFT

>member
-75 CENCLEAMSG
+75 CENCFEALGG

-183 TKNLSRVLDI
+183 AKNLSRVLDI

-231 TKDSVLKALGLLD
+231 TKESVLKALGLLD
-244 ESYSTSIAQAIFTR
+244 ESYSTGIVEAIFTR

-296 NKLGKYN
+296 NKTHKYN
-303 FTFDIKLMD
+303 FSFDIKLMD

-351 MKMNFDR
+351 MNMNFDR
-358 SVTVSDLAHPVS
+358 SVTVSDLAHPVNNNQVN
-370 DHDYGDGAATS
+370 GDGEAASKNTVQNS
-381 SITLQDNQDE
+381 QDD

-412 FTEMEE
+412 FTETEE
-418 EVKKP
+418 ES
-423 KEAKKEKEAKI
+423 KKEIKTKHKTESENHTEHRK
-434 DDKAK
+434 KTQFTETEK
-439 SLDETKS
+439 SEIGTY
-446 LDEAKIDDK
+446 
-455 AKSLDEAKSFD
+455 FD
-466 EAKNINDVKPFDE
+466 EETQDEEETHETEANKNIIPDE
-479 VKVNDEAK
+479 N
-487 ALDEQNSQG
+487 
-496 LAESEESEES
+496 EE
-506 DSDSESGKTII
+506 KT
-517 PAEKEKAIDLD
+517 IDLD
-528 EDEEP
+528 EDEAP

-545 NFLKDDDMR
+545 KFLNDDEMK

-585 SVALVNMNKD
+585 SVALVNMNKE

-618 EKKTLKLRE
+618 EKKTLKLRD

>member
-65 NPHDAEPCNE
+65 HPHDAEPCNE
-75 CENCLEAMSG
+75 CENCLEAISG

-183 TKNLSRVLDI
+183 AKNLSRVLDI

-231 TKDSVLKALGLLD
+231 TKESVLKALGLLD
-244 ESYSTSIAQAIFTR
+244 ESYSTGIVEAIFTR

-296 NKLGKYN
+296 NKTHKYN
-303 FTFDIKLMD
+303 FSFDIKLMD

-358 SVTVSDLAHPVS
+358 SVTVSDLAHPVNNNQVN
-370 DHDYGDGAATS
+370 GDGEATS
-381 SITLQDNQDE
+381 KNTVQNSQDD

-412 FTEMEE
+412 FTETEE
-418 EVKKP
+418 EP
-423 KEAKKEKEAKI
+423 KKEKEIKT
-434 DDKAK
+434 KHKTESENHTEHREKTQFTETEK
-439 SLDETKS
+439 SEIETY
-446 LDEAKIDDK
+446 
-455 AKSLDEAKSFD
+455 FD
-466 EAKNINDVKPFDE
+466 EDTQDEEETHETEADKNIIPDE
-479 VKVNDEAK
+479 N
-487 ALDEQNSQG
+487 
-496 LAESEESEES
+496 EE
-506 DSDSESGKTII
+506 KTID
-517 PAEKEKAIDLD
+517 PD
-528 EDEEP
+528 EDEAP

-545 NFLKDDDMR
+545 KFLNDDEMK

-585 SVALVNMNKD
+585 SVALVNMNKE

>member
-75 CENCLEAMSG
+75 CENCLEAISG

-183 TKNLSRVLDI
+183 AKNLSRVLDI

-231 TKDSVLKALGLLD
+231 TKESVLKALGLLD
-244 ESYSTSIAQAIFTR
+244 ESYSTGIVEAIFTR

-296 NKLGKYN
+296 NKTHKYN
-303 FTFDIKLMD
+303 FSFDIKLMD

-358 SVTVSDLAHPVS
+358 SVTVSDLAHPVNNNQVN
-370 DHDYGDGAATS
+370 GDGEATS
-381 SITLQDNQDE
+381 KNTVQNSQDD

-412 FTEMEE
+412 FTETEE
-418 EVKKP
+418 EP
-423 KEAKKEKEAKI
+423 KKEKEIKT
-434 DDKAK
+434 KHKTESENHTEHREKTQFTETEK
-439 SLDETKS
+439 SEIETY
-446 LDEAKIDDK
+446 
-455 AKSLDEAKSFD
+455 FD
-466 EAKNINDVKPFDE
+466 EETQDEEETHETEADKNIIPDE
-479 VKVNDEAK
+479 N
-487 ALDEQNSQG
+487 
-496 LAESEESEES
+496 EE
-506 DSDSESGKTII
+506 KTID
-517 PAEKEKAIDLD
+517 PD
-528 EDEEP
+528 EDEAP

-545 NFLKDDDMR
+545 KFLNDDEMK

-585 SVALVNMNKD
+585 SVALVNMNKE

>member
-65 NPHDAEPCNE
+65 HPHDAEPCNE
-75 CENCLEAMSG
+75 CENCLEAISG

-183 TKNLSRVLDI
+183 AKNLSRVLDI

-244 ESYSTSIAQAIFTR
+244 ESYSTSIVEAIFTR

-296 NKLGKYN
+296 NKTHKYN
-303 FTFDIKLMD
+303 FSFDIKLMD

-351 MKMNFDR
+351 MNMNFDR
-358 SVTVSDLAHPVS
+358 SVTVSDLAHPVNNNQVN
-370 DHDYGDGAATS
+370 GDGEATS
-381 SITLQDNQDE
+381 KNTVQNSQDD

-412 FTEMEE
+412 FTETEE
-418 EVKKP
+418 EP
-423 KEAKKEKEAKI
+423 KKEIKTKHKTESENHTEHREKTQFTETE
-434 DDKAK
+434 K
-439 SLDETKS
+439 SEIETY
-446 LDEAKIDDK
+446 
-455 AKSLDEAKSFD
+455 FD
-466 EAKNINDVKPFDE
+466 EETQDEEETHETEADKNIIPDE
-479 VKVNDEAK
+479 N
-487 ALDEQNSQG
+487 
-496 LAESEESEES
+496 EE
-506 DSDSESGKTII
+506 KT
-517 PAEKEKAIDLD
+517 IDLD
-528 EDEEP
+528 EDEAP

-540 KALYE
+540 KALYDK
-545 NFLKDDDMR
+545 FLNDDEMK

-585 SVALVNMNKD
+585 SVALVNMNKE